1 MILILILS
9 LTILG
14 SIGQAQ
20 DLPKERQLPRLV
32 DQAGLLSSREGQK
45 IEEKLDDISERQ
57 KLDVV
62 IVTTNSLDGLSGRE
76 YADDFFDYNGY
87 GMGVSHDGILLLIS
101 MEDRDAIISTTGYGI
116 TAFTDAGQDYIW
128 DLILDD
134 FGKGNFEK
142 GFIKF
147 ADLSDDFISQARK
160 DKPYDRRN
168 LPKKPASLILIPI
181 SLGIGALI
189 AFGITWLM
197 RAQLK
202 TVAPVDSAS
211 SYVRDNSMN
220 LQASREL
227 FLYSTIHR
235 KARPKEDKSS
245 SGSSSHRSSSGR
257 SHGGSSRKF

>member
-1 MILILILS
+1 M
-9 LTILG
+9 TILAN
-14 SIGQAQ
+14 IGLAQ
-20 DLPKERQLPRLV
+20 DIPKERQLPRLV
-32 DQAGLLSSREGQK
+32 DQAGLLTSQ
-45 IEEKLDDISERQ
+45 EEAKLIKKLDDISERQ
-57 KLDVV
+57 ELDVV
-62 IVTTNSLDGLSGRE
+62 VVTTNSLDGLSGRE

-101 MEDRDAIISTTGYGI
+101 MEERDAVISTTGYGI
-116 TAFTDAGQDYIW
+116 TVFTDAGQDYIW
-128 DLILDD
+128 DIILDD
-134 FGKGNFEK
+134 FGNGDYEK
-142 GFIKF
+142 GFVKF
-147 ADLSDDFISQARK
+147 ADLSDDFINQAKK
-160 DKPYDRRN
+160 DKPYDRGN
-168 LPKKPASLILIPI
+168 LPKKPASPILIPI

-202 TVAPVDSAS
+202 TVAPVNSAT
-211 SYVRDNSMN
+211 SYVRGNSLN

-235 KARPKEDKSS
+235 SAKPKENKSS